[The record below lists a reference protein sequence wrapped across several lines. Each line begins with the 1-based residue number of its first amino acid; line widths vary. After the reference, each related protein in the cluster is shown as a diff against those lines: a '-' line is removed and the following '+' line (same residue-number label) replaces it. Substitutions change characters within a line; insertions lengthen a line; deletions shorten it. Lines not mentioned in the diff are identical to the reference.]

1 MKINDALV
9 GVVLGIFSIAVF
21 LMALSFPA
29 IPGQNFGAGLFPRAI
44 AIGMLACSILLIVQ
58 GLRNRKTDSPTMMPA
73 WLRDKASVL
82 RFLLIPGSLFFYF
95 AVAEYLGFL
104 ITSGLVLLVLF
115 LAFKVRWPLA
125 IAVAAIGSF
134 VIHFMFYSV
143 LMVPLPWGLLETIA
157 W

>member
-9 GVVLGIFSIAVF
+9 GVVLGIFSIAIF

-44 AIGMLACSILLIVQ
+44 ALGMLACSVVLILQ
-58 GLRNRKTDSPTMMPA
+58 GIKNRKTDTPMIVPV
-73 WLRDKASVL
+73 WLRDRASVF
-82 RFLLIPGSLFFYF
+82 RFLLIPASLFFYF

-115 LAFKVRWPLA
+115 LAFKVRWPIA
-125 IAVAAIGSF
+125 IAVAIIGSF
-134 VIHFMFYSV
+134 IIHFMFYSI
-143 LMVPLPWGLLETIA
+143 LMVPLPWGLLETMA